1 MISTRHSTS
10 IWRSYYSSKRASR
23 KRSEALQQW
32 TLSGVSGH
40 IDLVVT
46 GSPHLNVSSHTYS
59 PYTTIQSIPNN
70 LAPYKIGE
78 IGYNRP
84 VLASFSESNGPDAHL
99 LNAKPFGWGTKFWML
114 KSHDVDCYAG
124 SEFASNYSANSTS
137 GTDYPVTLRS
147 PLGSDKQDG
156 VFAHCATYDPNPSG
170 SGMTLGAA
178 PCGSISCAPLPKAE
192 DSKPSFP
199 NAFRNPDGTFAP
211 KFFTT
216 RPCNYLD
223 PNCHVSQ
230 IFLYNAATG
239 AVRPMYHT
247 GRMKGVN
254 RTWISSGQ
262 PSVGTHEPLMKRIE
276 MFFRRGDMRTL
287 PGWPDQDPTLVV
299 VDPAF
304 DAKNVSQVS
313 ISSTTSTTDGARVY
327 ATYAGSFSTA
337 AFGSVVD
344 AGSSMVVASA
354 SSRRASSSLA
364 PNPSAA
370 TLASKNSPAVIV
382 RPVWVVRPAATRRL
396 DEP

>member
-1 MISTRHSTS
+1 MVSTHSSTS
-10 IWRSYYSSKRASR
+10 IGRPYSSSKKAPRNWG
-23 KRSEALQQW
+23 EALQPW
-32 TLSGVSGH
+32 DPNGVPGH
-40 IDLVVT
+40 IDLVVI
-46 GSPHLNVSSHTYS
+46 GSSSRNMSSRTHS
-59 PYTTIQSIPNN
+59 SYTTIQSVPNN
-70 LAPYKIGE
+70 LVPYKIGE

-84 VLASFSESNGPDAHL
+84 VLASILESNRPDAHL
-99 LNAKPFGWGTKFWML
+99 LNARPFGWGTKFWML

-124 SEFASNYSANSTS
+124 SEFASNYNVNSTG
-137 GTDYPVTLRS
+137 GTEYPVTLRS
-147 PLGSDKQDG
+147 PLGSDKHDE

-178 PCGSISCAPLPKAE
+178 PCGSISCAPLPKTE
-192 DSKPSFP
+192 DSKPSSP

-239 AVRPMYHT
+239 TVRPMYHT
-247 GRMKGVN
+247 GRMEGVD
-254 RTWISSGQ
+254 RTWVSSGQ
-262 PSVGTHEPLMKRIE
+262 ASVNPHEPLMKRVE
-276 MFFRRGDMRTL
+276 MIFRRGDMRTL

-299 VDPAF
+299 ADPAF
-304 DAKNVSQVS
+304 DAKNASQASTSS
-313 ISSTTSTTDGARVY
+313 ITSTTDGARVY
-327 ATYAGSFSTA
+327 VTYAGNFSATA
-337 AFGSVVD
+337 SRSVVD
-344 AGSSMVVASA
+344 ASSSMTVANA
-354 SSRRASSSLA
+354 PSRGAPSSST
-364 PNPSAA
+364 A